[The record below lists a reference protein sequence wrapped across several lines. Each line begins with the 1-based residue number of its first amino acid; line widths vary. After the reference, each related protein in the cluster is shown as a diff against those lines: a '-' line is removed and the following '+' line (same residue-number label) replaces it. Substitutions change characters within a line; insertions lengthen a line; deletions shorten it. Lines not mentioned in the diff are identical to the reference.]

1 MRLVLWSGCELMV
14 YYITV
19 IQQFFRT
26 VIVPLTVERVLAT
39 IRSKN
44 YEQQQSPLIG
54 VLAVLLTVRIQLN

>member
-1 MRLVLWSGCELMV
+1 MV

-44 YEQQQSPLIG
+44 YEQQHSPLIG